1 MEQTYYDIL
10 NVSRN
15 ATIGEIKNSFRNLAK
30 KYHPDLNK
38 DCGSDEIFKI
48 IQEAYEVLSDENK
61 RAEYDK
67 SLEFS
72 PIKETV
78 RQTDSVKDT
87 YPKEKKRKNRRFLFS
102 DITLNI
108 TSEKVILFIRVVF
121 WGFILVV
128 NPIIMYTQSGQI
140 DKLIYY
146 FAGVVLFVIFH
157 QVVIGLLFIGGILFI
172 GVGFFSKD
180 TSLITGGFIF
190 VVVSII
196 AAVFSTILLPIRDV

>member
-61 RAEYDK
+61 REEYDK

-72 PIKETV
+72 PIKEPV
-78 RQTDSVKDT
+78 KQTDSVKDT
-87 YPKEKKRKNRRFLFS
+87 YPKEKKRKNRRFLFC